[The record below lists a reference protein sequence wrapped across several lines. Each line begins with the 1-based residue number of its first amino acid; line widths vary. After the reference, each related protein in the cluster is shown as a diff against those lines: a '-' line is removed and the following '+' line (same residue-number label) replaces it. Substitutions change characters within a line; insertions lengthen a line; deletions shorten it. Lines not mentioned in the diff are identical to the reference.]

1 MLAIVVA
8 LFFVP
13 DHDARWLAAAL
24 VGLPMCFLLAGWVA
38 SRRSGPADGTRQ
50 PTPDDEKRVRLGQ
63 PSAASGPARRAR
75 PDGARASDRAGTAP
89 RALEVAWSGAAGRA
103 GRARGGRAR
112 SGARPPGGSAGVV
125 LVGEDAVERLA

>member
-24 VGLPMCFLLAGWVA
+24 VGLP
-38 SRRSGPADGTRQ
+38 R
-50 PTPDDEKRVRLGQ
+50 
-63 PSAASGPARRAR
+63 
-75 PDGARASDRAGTAP
+75 GTAP

-125 LVGEDAVERLA
+125 LVGEDAVERLARVLQHLRRLLDLRRVAGLRDLHRRAADALHQLAELAHLAAYA